1 MDTEHTSEMSRRQLL
16 LAGGAVVGAA
26 TLASASPLLANTAKK
41 TAKLTQVRNAT
52 LLLDYAGSKFLI
64 DPLFAE
70 KGAFPGFPGSAS
82 SQFSNPLVALPL
94 PVAQLLD
101 VDAVIVTHLHID
113 HWDDAAKAAIPKDKP
128 LFAQN
133 EEDATTI
140 RADGFTDVRVLTDKT
155 EFNGVTLSR
164 TAGQHGTDE
173 ALQALPI
180 LGHVSGVVFS
190 HQEFSTLYVAGDTVW
205 NTHVEAAIK
214 THKPD
219 VIVLNVGN
227 AVIMG
232 FDPIIMGLED
242 ALAVHRAAPEA
253 TLVASHMEAINH
265 CILSRATLRDFSVR
279 QGFDKKLHIPAD
291 GETLSI

>member
-1 MDTEHTSEMSRRQLL
+1 MDAEHTSEMSRRQLL
-16 LAGGAVVGAA
+16 LAGGAVVATA
-26 TLASASPLLANTAKK
+26 TLASASPLMANTAKK

-133 EEDATTI
+133 EEDATAI

-180 LGHVSGVVFS
+180 LGQVCGVVFS
-190 HQEFSTLYVAGDTVW
+190 HPEFSTLYVAGDTVW
-205 NTHVEAAIK
+205 NTHVEAAIIK
-214 THKPD
+214 HKPD

-279 QGFDKKLHIPAD
+279 HGFDKKLHIPAD